1 MSRNGSNEVLQEQ
14 YNAALQKSLWK
25 KINLWCLSVFTKWY
39 KGGFEFGNCNDR
51 ELKIKVKLKYLSYWA
66 NSMQNFNMQ
75 NEYAIALRRD
85 LESSNHLLFYVVTFE
100 AIFPQKLAIPI

>member
-1 MSRNGSNEVLQEQ
+1 MIQR
-14 YNAALQKSLWK
+14 W
-25 KINLWCLSVFTKWY
+25 I
-39 KGGFEFGNCNDR
+39 FEFGNCNDR
-51 ELKIKVKLKYLSYWA
+51 ELKIKAELKYLSYWA